1 MWLSV
6 NAGDT
11 SGYSDVRVV
20 LGVGGFGQGQ
30 PAAVIVA
37 LVSENWLS
45 VEFLGRALKVEA
57 DLRGAVSWWI
67 LVGRALRFAE
77 KVFTRLPA
85 ICPTKTLDCDFAQ
98 IHIV

>member
-1 MWLSV
+1 MGHSV
-6 NAGDT
+6 NVGGT
-11 SGYSDVRVV
+11 PGYSNVRVAF
-20 LGVGGFGQGQ
+20 GADGFRQGQ
-30 PAAVIVA
+30 TAAVIVA

-45 VEFLGRALKVEA
+45 VEFLGRALKVKA